1 MAVGLAGDGGGKGRM
16 PLRRRGGRTAQR
28 RRGEGERSLRCR
40 RGVVVVLVGT
50 EIDGG
55 RRGAQGSSTG
65 RE

>member
-1 MAVGLAGDGGGKGRM
+1 
-16 PLRRRGGRTAQR
+16 
-28 RRGEGERSLRCR
+28 
-40 RGVVVVLVGT
+40 VVVLVGT